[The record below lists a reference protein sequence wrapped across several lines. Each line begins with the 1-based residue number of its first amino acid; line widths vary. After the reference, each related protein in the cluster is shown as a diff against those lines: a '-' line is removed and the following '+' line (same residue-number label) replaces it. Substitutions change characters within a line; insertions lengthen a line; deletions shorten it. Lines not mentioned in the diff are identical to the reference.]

1 MGKIK
6 VNALSPKRKK
16 AARLIERYYGIADWD
31 LIDRIR
37 IEIFHPKKK
46 LKERKEAYKKFK
58 DVISALKPIFKKIVI
73 ERSRLAKDEGFPS
86 HLEYVLKNDGTPE
99 EKLGFFFKNAD
110 KVIEEVNKNLP
121 LPNKLPKWYW
131 SEFNIPDS
139 LYLIN
144 PPKFTIPEDV
154 YKLAKKKLPE
164 VKKVISKIKIE
175 KKIGFNPSARYD
187 WKNKKVI
194 IETPIKPSIY
204 HVLTFIHELGH
215 AIYFLK
221 LAEKKIA
228 PLSKSRYWHEKKAF
242 KFKFK
247 FENLALP
254 KEIKNASRE
263 RVLADFL
270 TAFFEHQVYTN
281 PNQDFD
287 KVYAESINR
296 CYPNKPKQKS
306 NPFYVLENSLIFR
319 PCGTVTGSVVRAEL
333 LSE

>member
-6 VNALSPKRKK
+6 VNILTPKHKK
-16 AARLIERYYGIADWD
+16 AAHLIERYHGIADWD
-31 LIDRIR
+31 LIDKIR

-58 DVISALKPIFKKIVI
+58 DIILALKPIFKEIVI
-73 ERSRLAKDEGFPS
+73 ERNRLAKDEGFPS
-86 HLEYVLKNDGTPE
+86 HLEYALKNDGTPE
-99 EKLGFFFKNAD
+99 EKFSFFLKKAD
-110 KVIEEVNKNLP
+110 KIIEHVNKNLP
-121 LPNKLPKWYW
+121 LPNKPPKWYW
-131 SEFNIPDS
+131 SKFNIPDS

-154 YKLAKKKLPE
+154 YKLAKENLPE
-164 VKKVISKIKIE
+164 VKNVISKIKIE

-194 IETPIKPSIY
+194 IETPTKPSIY
-204 HVLTFIHELGH
+204 NALTFIHELGH

-221 LAEKKIA
+221 LAEKNIA

-254 KEIKNASRE
+254 KEVKNASRE

-287 KVYAESINR
+287 KVYAESISR
-296 CYPNKPKQKS
+296 CYPQKPKQKS
-306 NPFYVLENSLIFR
+306 NPLYVLENSLIFR
-319 PCGTVTGSVVRAEL
+319 PCGVATGSVVQAEL
-333 LSE
+333 LAE